1 MTEFFCPEEH
11 MRTDLA
17 MESKT
22 RVNNLSGVRE
32 ENETVKGIGIT
43 RIDVLNQNASDLLDK
58 PIGRYVTLKAE
69 PMDFADRDRRSD
81 IAVVLSDELRAIAKN
96 ASNAMI
102 VGLGNR
108 FVTADALG
116 TKTAEYVL
124 VTRHVHMH
132 MADLLP
138 KGTPVTSSF
147 CANVLGVTGMET
159 AEVVSALT
167 EKIRPDT
174 VILIDSLAAASAEHI
189 GCVIQCNDSGI
200 APGSGVG
207 NFRTMLTSR
216 SLGIP
221 VIALGVPTVVSAETI
236 VRESGCVSKN
246 DAAIRDLIVAPKD
259 VDALIRD
266 LSRVLSDAINLMLFG
281 DSYPELE
288 KLLR

>member
-1 MTEFFCPEEH
+1 
-11 MRTDLA
+11 
-17 MESKT
+17 
-22 RVNNLSGVRE
+22 
-32 ENETVKGIGIT
+32 
-43 RIDVLNQNASDLLDK
+43 
-58 PIGRYVTLKAE
+58 
-69 PMDFADRDRRSD
+69 
-81 IAVVLSDELRAIAKN
+81 
-96 ASNAMI
+96 MI

-124 VTRHVHMH
+124 VTRHVHLH
-132 MADLLP
+132 MTDLLP

-167 EKIRPDT
+167 EKIRPDI

-216 SLGIP
+216 SLQVP

-236 VRESGCVSKN
+236 VRESGCAPAD

-259 VDALIRD
+259 IDALIRD

-281 DSYPELE
+281 ENYPELE

>member
-1 MTEFFCPEEH
+1 

-22 RVNNLSGVRE
+22 RVKDLPGIHE
-32 ENETVKGIGIT
+32 ETEEINGCLVT
-43 RIDVLNQNASDLLDK
+43 RIDVTDRAASEILDK
-58 PIGRYVTLKAE
+58 PVGRYVTLKAD
-69 PMDFADRDRRSD
+69 PADFMDRDRRA
-81 IAVVLSDELRAIAKN
+81 AVADALAKELRALAKN
-96 ASNAMI
+96 AAHAMI

-132 MADLLP
+132 MSELLP
-138 KGTPVTSSF
+138 EGTPVTCSF

-167 EKIRPDT
+167 DRIKPD
-174 VILIDSLAAASAEHI
+174 VIILVDSLAAASVEHI

-207 NFRTMLTSR
+207 NFRTMLTSK
-216 SLGIP
+216 LLKVP

-236 VRESGCVSKN
+236 VRESG
-246 DAAIRDLIVAPKD
+246 AAPIGDRTMKDLVVAPKD
-259 VDALIRD
+259 IDALIKD

-281 DSYPELE
+281 ENYPELE

>member
-1 MTEFFCPEEH
+1 

-22 RVNNLSGVRE
+22 KARNLPGVSE
-32 ENETVKGIGIT
+32 ETEEKDGLIIT
-43 RIDVLNQNASDLLDK
+43 RIDVTDRSASEILDK
-58 PIGRYVTLKAE
+58 PIGRYVTLKAD
-69 PMDFADRDRRSD
+69 PMDFMDRDRRAC
-81 IAVVLSDELRAIAKN
+81 IAKALSGELRALAKK
-96 ASNAMI
+96 ASHAMI

-124 VTRHVHMH
+124 VTRHIHKH
-132 MADLLP
+132 LPELLP
-138 KGTPVTSSF
+138 RGTAQTCSF

-167 EKIRPDT
+167 DRIRPDI
-174 VILIDSLAAASAEHI
+174 VILVDSLAAASVEHI

-207 NFRTMLTSR
+207 NFRTMLTGR
-216 SLGIP
+216 LLKVP

-236 VRESGCVSKN
+236 AKESGTSHTDGRLRKN
-246 DAAIRDLIVAPKD
+246 LIVAPKD
-259 VDALIRD
+259 IDALIKD

>member
-1 MTEFFCPEEH
+1 

-22 RVNNLSGVRE
+22 RVKDLPGIHE
-32 ENETVKGIGIT
+32 ETEEINGCLVT
-43 RIDVLNQNASDLLDK
+43 RIDVTDRAASEILDK
-58 PIGRYVTLKAE
+58 PIGRYVTLKAD
-69 PMDFADRDRRSD
+69 PADFMDRDRRA
-81 IAVVLSDELRAIAKN
+81 AVADALAKELRALAKN
-96 ASNAMI
+96 AAHAMI

-132 MADLLP
+132 MSELLP
-138 KGTPVTSSF
+138 EGTPVTCSF

-167 EKIRPDT
+167 DRIKPD
-174 VILIDSLAAASAEHI
+174 VIILVDSLAAASVEHI

-207 NFRTMLTSR
+207 NFRTMLTSK
-216 SLGIP
+216 LLKVP

-236 VRESGCVSKN
+236 VRESG
-246 DAAIRDLIVAPKD
+246 AAPIGDRTMKDLVVAPKD
-259 VDALIRD
+259 IDALIKD

-281 DSYPELE
+281 ENYPELE

>member
-1 MTEFFCPEEH
+1 

-22 RVNNLSGVRE
+22 RVKGLPGIHE
-32 ENETVKGIGIT
+32 ETEEINGCLVT
-43 RIDVLNQNASDLLDK
+43 RIDVTDRAASDILDK
-58 PIGRYVTLKAE
+58 PVGRYVTLKAD
-69 PMDFADRDRRSD
+69 PADFMDRDRRA
-81 IAVVLSDELRAIAKN
+81 AVADALAKELRALAKN
-96 ASNAMI
+96 AAHAMI

-132 MADLLP
+132 MSELLP
-138 KGTPVTSSF
+138 EGTPVTCSF

-167 EKIRPDT
+167 DRIKPD
-174 VILIDSLAAASAEHI
+174 VIILVDSLAAASVEHI

-207 NFRTMLTSR
+207 NFRTMLTSK
-216 SLGIP
+216 LLKVP

-236 VRESGCVSKN
+236 VRESGAVPIDDRTMK
-246 DAAIRDLIVAPKD
+246 DLVVAPKD
-259 VDALIRD
+259 IDALIKD

-281 DSYPELE
+281 ENYPELE

>member
-1 MTEFFCPEEH
+1 

-22 RVNNLSGVRE
+22 RNPNCPGILEEKEERDGV
-32 ENETVKGIGIT
+32 GIT
-43 RIDVLNQNASDLLDK
+43 RIDVLDEPAADRLDK
-58 PIGRYVTLKAE
+58 PMGRYVTIAADPESFLEQGRRKA
-69 PMDFADRDRRSD
+69 
-81 IAVVLSDELRAIAKN
+81 IAEIISEELRKMAYPVN
-96 ASNAMI
+96 SAMV

-108 FVTADALG
+108 YVTADALG

-124 VTRHVHMH
+124 VTRHIHMH
-132 MADLLP
+132 MRGYLP
-138 KGTPVTSSF
+138 EGTPVTSSF

-167 EKIRPDT
+167 DRIRPDV
-174 VILIDSLAAASAEHI
+174 VILVDSLAAASVEHI

-207 NFRTMLTSR
+207 NFRTMLTR
-216 SLGIP
+216 ANLNVP

-236 VRESGCVSKN
+236 VRESGAKPV
-246 DAAIRDLIVAPKD
+246 DRRMMHDLIVAPKD
-259 VDALIRD
+259 IDAVIRD

-281 DSYPELE
+281 ESYPTLE

>member
-1 MTEFFCPEEH
+1 

-22 RVNNLSGVRE
+22 RVKDLPGIHE
-32 ENETVKGIGIT
+32 ETEEINGCLVT
-43 RIDVLNQNASDLLDK
+43 RIDVTDRAASEILDK
-58 PIGRYVTLKAE
+58 PIGRYVTLKAD
-69 PMDFADRDRRSD
+69 PADFMDRDRRA
-81 IAVVLSDELRAIAKN
+81 AVADALAKELRALAKN
-96 ASNAMI
+96 AAHAMI

-132 MADLLP
+132 MSELLP
-138 KGTPVTSSF
+138 EGTPVTCSF

-167 EKIRPDT
+167 DRIKPD
-174 VILIDSLAAASAEHI
+174 VIILVDSLAAASVEHI

-207 NFRTMLTSR
+207 NFRTMLTSK
-216 SLGIP
+216 LLKVP

-236 VRESGCVSKN
+236 VRESG
-246 DAAIRDLIVAPKD
+246 AAPIGDQTMKDLVVAPKD
-259 VDALIRD
+259 IDALIKD

-281 DSYPELE
+281 ENYPELE